1 MEKNKLIILGGNA
14 SNNITWLK
22 KMKKIYEKD
31 YDVITIYYDHWN
43 SDKKIDFDLELKKIR
58 KIVMDL
64 NDYYVLAKSV
74 GSVISLIGIERQIIK
89 PKGIIILGFPLRYL
103 ENNNINIDAT
113 IKMASA
119 KTKVL
124 VIQQKND
131 PVGSYREVVE
141 KLPNNI
147 KTVEIPGVYH
157 VYSNINCIKNLVD
170 DFIKHLKQCFFM
182 L

>member
-1 MEKNKLIILGGNA
+1 MEKSKLIILGGNA

-22 KMKKIYEKD
+22 KLKKVYEKD

-43 SDKKIDFDLELKKIR
+43 SDKKIDFDLELKKIK

-74 GSVISLIGIERQIIK
+74 GSVISLIGIESQTIK

-103 ENNNINIDAT
+103 EANNLNIDST
-113 IKMASA
+113 IKAATA

-124 VIQQKND
+124 LIQQKND
-131 PVGSYREVVE
+131 PVGGYNEVLK
-141 KLPNNI
+141 KLPNSI
-147 KTVEIPGVYH
+147 ETVEIAGNHH
-157 VYSNINCIKNLVD
+157 VYSNFNCIKALADN
-170 DFIKHLKQCFFM
+170 FIKHLK
-182 L
+182 